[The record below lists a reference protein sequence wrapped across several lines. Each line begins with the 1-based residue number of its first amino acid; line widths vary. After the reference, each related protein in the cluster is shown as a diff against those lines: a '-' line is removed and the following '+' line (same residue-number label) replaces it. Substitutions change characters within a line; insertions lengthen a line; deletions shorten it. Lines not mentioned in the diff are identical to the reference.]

1 MFSLETAFLEIWENS
16 NKYTSVMQFVLNPF
30 HVTDLYLY
38 PMKISEDLR
47 FYDVAEVTE
56 RDQWNKMG

>member
-1 MFSLETAFLEIWENS
+1 
-16 NKYTSVMQFVLNPF
+16 MQFVLNPF
-30 HVTDLYLY
+30 HVTGLFLY
-38 PMKISEDLR
+38 PMKISENLR